1 MLEPLLHPATW
12 LLVITISVIG
22 SFGNVGLY
30 YVGKGGSQSVFSHYP
45 QLDGDSWDHVG
56 DLYQEH
62 GGRILIFS
70 GLPTLG
76 LLLTTAAGAVGIK
89 LYSFFFWVVLSKTI
103 RNWLLVLF
111 FGGLVTLL
119 P

>member
-12 LLVITISVIG
+12 LLVITISVVG

-30 YVGKGGSQSVFSHYP
+30 YVGKGGTQSVFSRYP
-45 QLDGDSWDHVG
+45 QLDGDSWDHVE

-62 GGRILIFS
+62 GGRILILS

-89 LYSFFFWVVLSKTI
+89 LFSFFFWVVLSKTI

>member
-1 MLEPLLHPATW
+1 MLHPVTW
-12 LLVITISVIG
+12 LLFILISVIG

-30 YVGKGGSQSVFSHYP
+30 YVGNGGTQSVFSHYP
-45 QLDGDSWDHVG
+45 QLEGDSWYRVD

-62 GGRILIFS
+62 GGRVLIFS

-76 LLLTTAAGAVGIK
+76 LLLATAAGAVGIN
-89 LYSFFFWVVLSKTI
+89 LYSFFFWMVLSKVT
-103 RNWLLVLF
+103 RNWLLMLF
-111 FGGLVTLL
+111 FGGLVSLF